1 MSTNIKH
8 KIFILSELWQ
18 EYKGD
23 SDWSDFFD
31 YNDIGLPMAFMID
44 QKLVKETNAGRKYIN
59 QTFEL
64 LVETLGFDDDLEWD
78 RLEQM
83 IDDSSKTGWENDED

>member
-1 MSTNIKH
+1 
-8 KIFILSELWQ
+8 
-18 EYKGD
+18 
-23 SDWSDFFD
+23 
-31 YNDIGLPMAFMID
+31 MAFMID